1 MKILIAGF
9 QHETNTFA
17 PTKAKW
23 EDFVH
28 GGGMPSMT
36 HGEDVFKLRGIN
48 IPIAGFLN
56 AMHNCSHELV
66 PVIWANAC
74 PSAEVTEDA
83 YERISDIIVG
93 AAAKTKPDGVYLD
106 IHGAMVAEHVNDGEG
121 ELSDAA
127 SVLDWLQQYNTNSKI
142 CWVAGFSFGSWVA
155 MQLLMRRPEL
165 NGFVSISP
173 PANVRDFSFLA
184 PCPSSGL
191 IVHGDKDNIASFDSS
206 KILAEKLQKQ
216 KKVDIKF
223 KPIKGADHFYE
234 NYSEEFSNIVDSYIK
249 DSLKS

>member
-1 MKILIAGF
+1 M
-9 QHETNTFA
+9 NT
-17 PTKAKW
+17 K
-23 EDFVH
+23 VI
-28 GGGMPSMT
+28 
-36 HGEDVFKLRGIN
+36 FKLYKLFVNNGFSTIRFNFRG
-48 IPIAGFLN
+48 
-56 AMHNCSHELV
+56 
-66 PVIWANAC
+66 
-74 PSAEVTEDA
+74 
-83 YERISDIIVG
+83 VG
-93 AAAKTKPDGVYLD
+93 KSEGVYD
-106 IHGAMVAEHVNDGEG
+106 DGEG

-155 MQLLMRRPEL
+155 MQLLMRRPEI